1 MVTEFKK
8 LAKICNSAVIRTEG
22 DKTEISLIFR
32 DRGFGIPKL
41 PTIAEGIVKSYK
53 DSVWVS
59 YEVEAAMAVYTG
71 KNALKC
77 FARVGC
83 CQVDERWQTML
94 QCIKPHDK
102 LSVRWVLGN
111 NSQLLNERGL
121 YHDSCDI
128 VATRNK
134 KKLYFQVEDRVSLQ
148 DSARMAQL

>member
-22 DKTEISLIFR
+22 SKTEISLIFR

-41 PTIAEGIVKSYK
+41 PAIAEGIVKSYK

-77 FARVGC
+77 FAHVGC

-102 LSVRWVLGN
+102 LSIRWVLGN
-111 NSQLLNERGL
+111 NSQLLDERGL
-121 YHDSCDI
+121 FHDSCDI

-148 DSARMAQL
+148 NSARMAQL